1 MVLSEK
7 STICDI
13 IVNFMESKKDAVASL
28 KEIYAAVKGKWQE
41 LKQVKCPAEETIR
54 AAIYKAPKRYNF
66 ERIGKGLYL
75 LKGDETAGL
84 LIHGDSRKLEEIDNE
99 AIDCIITD
107 HPWSDKKAH
116 KSGNQKCFADYETFE
131 YTLEDFKT
139 KSRVLKKGSFLA
151 EFLPVESSSNWRYLN
166 KIKELAT
173 EAGFEYYAQMIW
185 RNAPEGAI
193 NTGRTTKGVQQIIIF
208 SKGKPRR
215 LSPKG
220 KPYCTTHMLSYELDI
235 PANKGKDKKHQA
247 EKPIPVYEYLLE
259 QLTEEKE
266 VCLDQFGG
274 SCNLLKAATNKKR
287 WAVVYEKCENFTQ
300 NAVKNFDLY
309 TIFKGVDNQSVE
321 NKSEDIKIEKQVI
334 EIETIPAT
342 VTDFQIKHLINVSLK
357 RPDLLTN
364 EDKEKITEYQKDIYS
379 FACDINKLFNE
390 VNFLGYKNY
399 KKNLFNIDLEE
410 MSIINKLKKEIDLSY
425 IYGNKYVE
433 SYYINY
439 EYELEM
445 LIEYSVVKR
454 KISCIDSILTESN
467 INSYINYL
475 KNNNIKININR
486 THKILSKLIKGKKNI
501 A

>member
-1 MVLSEK
+1 MVLSGK

-28 KEIYAAVKGKWQE
+28 KEIYAAVKEKWQE
-41 LKQVKCPAEETIR
+41 LKQEKCPAEETIR
-54 AAIYKAPKRYNF
+54 AAIYKAPKKYNF

-84 LIHGDSRKLEEIDNE
+84 LIHGDSRKLEEIDNDT
-99 AIDCIITD
+99 IDCIITD

-131 YTLEDFKT
+131 YTLEDFKS
-139 KSRVLKKGSFLA
+139 KYRVLKKGSYLA
-151 EFLPVESSSNWRYLN
+151 EFLPIESNSNWRYLN

-220 KPYCTTHMLSYELDI
+220 KPYCTAHMLSYELDI

-259 QLTEEKE
+259 QLTEENE

-287 WAVVYEKCENFTQ
+287 WAIVYEKCEQFVQ
-300 NAVKNFDLY
+300 NAVENFDLY
-309 TIFKGVDNQSVE
+309 TIFKGTDNQEIKNESE
-321 NKSEDIKIEKQVI
+321 NIKTEKQII
-334 EIETIPAT
+334 EIETIPAAT
-342 VTDFQIKHLINVSLK
+342 TDFQIKHLINVSLK
-357 RPDLLTN
+357 RPDLLTK
-364 EDKEKITEYQKDIYS
+364 EDKEKIAEYQKDIYS
-379 FACDINKLFNE
+379 FAYDINVLFNK
-390 VNFLGYKNY
+390 VNALGYKNY
-399 KKNLFNIDLEE
+399 KKNLFNANLEE
-410 MSIINKLKKEIDLSY
+410 MSIINKLKEEIDLSN
-425 IYGNKYVE
+425 IYGDEYLK

-445 LIEYSVVKR
+445 LIEYSVIKR
-454 KISCIDSILTESN
+454 KISCMDSILTEFN
-467 INSYINYL
+467 INSYIDYL
-475 KNNNIKININR
+475 KDNHVKININR
-486 THKILSKLIKGKKNI
+486 TYKILNKLIEEKENI